1 MAVTARRSRGNLRRE
16 PSEAIEEDEPS
27 QAAIPDS
34 DDEIEAPP
42 ATRAP
47 TKGKKGKKS
56 VEDKVEIDANMLDEL
71 GDQPID
77 RASAAKL
84 VGMSEDWKR
93 MRETIHSNSYSLIRD
108 VAATMAEFDEKDD
121 AEGVST
127 TDTFGL
133 CAFTYM
139 YDIAS
144 CRARANYEESH

>member
-47 TKGKKGKKS
+47 TKGKKGKKTGS
-56 VEDKVEIDANMLDEL
+56 AEDKVEIDANMLDEL

-127 TDTFGL
+127 
-133 CAFTYM
+133 
-139 YDIAS
+139 
-144 CRARANYEESH
+144 ANLFRLLRGHSHT